1 MNSRASS
8 PNVITRQN
16 AIPDRRVLAS
26 RNLCAFQPLT
36 IPPATVASTPETC
49 ASSARMYAA

>member
-1 MNSRASS
+1 MNSSASS

-16 AIPDRRVLAS
+16 AIADSRVLAS
-26 RNLCAFQPLT
+26 RTLCAFQPLT